1 MANFNKIN
9 VMKKIFTLFALAA
22 MVILSACG
30 GGKDAISKDG
40 LQGRYQL
47 EIGSLLEDVMAERGG
62 NDLSSSFASMLF
74 SQLEV
79 TVQFETEKA
88 IFDASGAASEILKNY
103 TNGKVSLPMAV
114 EYKIEND
121 SILYLKPE
129 GKEFEDVGVLKKLGD
144 SYDYLKFISTKYE
157 RKVEVSLKKIKQ

>member
-1 MANFNKIN
+1 
-9 VMKKIFTLFALAA
+9 

-47 EIGSLLEDVMAERGG
+47 EIGSLLKDVMAEKGG
-62 NDLSSSFASMLF
+62 NDLTSSFASMFL
-74 SQLEV
+74 SQLDV

-88 IFDASGAASEILKNY
+88 IFDASGAVSELLKSFSDVE
-103 TNGKVSLPMAV
+103 VSLPMAV

-121 SILYLKPE
+121 SVLYLKPE
-129 GKEFEDVGVLKKLGD
+129 GKEFEEVGVLKKLGD
-144 SYDYLKFISTKYE
+144 SYDYLKFIAKKDGKRTE
-157 RKVEVSLKKIKQ
+157 IGLKKIK